1 MKGMLAGPI
10 HLASTWFGEPG
21 GIGMVFGALV
31 VLLILLAAALFISV
45 RLVSRRRWSE
55 DIREVVVTLEELRS
69 GKMRRK
75 AEVEAHSPLT
85 LIADAVNRLGQDLQV
100 RLGESVSAGER
111 LKLVMEALKDSA
123 IITTDMDGDIRSFS
137 SGAETML
144 GWSENEVVAQPSALI
159 FDDEAYKE
167 FLPKLARRSLR
178 ERGISARSM
187 LKRRDGTTFPANLT
201 VRALHG
207 TKQESVGLLMVV
219 QDVSQQA
226 RLEDELRSSEERYR
240 RLIEGLGDGV
250 AIVREGRL
258 LYVNPAFSGMCAL
271 PEPRLVGTPLRDRIA
286 TRDVLMVE
294 ERLTRLEQRP
304 GETDEL
310 ACTIVGRDEHTR
322 VDVRVHAAA
331 VEYESGKAVLLLVH
345 DETATRRIEQELR
358 RNESQLDAVLEA
370 TSDGILVLID
380 GTEGALTQMTN
391 RAFLR
396 MFALREQDVLGLPEG
411 KLIAL
416 LRVRGA
422 GEATVAGLL
431 ASGSPAPRGEALRLG
446 GPARTAAE
454 APTTPKEVRVFLLPL
469 AERGG
474 RPIGRVLV
482 CRDLT
487 RQRESER
494 KLQHHAEQLQLSKVM
509 LERAYKELDGANRKL
524 QARTEELDQLNQEL
538 RTLDEMRRKLLGN
551 VSHELQAPLVAIRGY
566 TEMTLKERL
575 GPISEEQRKGLSL
588 SLRNID
594 RLIALIDS
602 ITGTPEAAD
611 LQLSRFSLR
620 TLIEEATEVVRDK
633 MQGKGIHFMLDMPAD
648 GVEVHADREKILRVF
663 INLFSN
669 AIKFNKQGGSV
680 EVRVRPGES
689 GYLTAEIEDT
699 GVGIAA
705 GEIGRIFERRFRAG
719 GAAEEAKGHG
729 LGLAIVRE
737 ILRQHGCSIEARSEI
752 DSWTRMTL
760 TLPMVSEWP
769 GTDGEDRDRT
779 EDREQ
784 KQEEEP
790 EKKPEKKPEKNQTKK
805 KERESEEEE
814 EARGQDRAQG
824 EGDEEPPSLPR
835 RPRFR
840 IIRRYDRR

>member
-1 MKGMLAGPI
+1 
-10 HLASTWFGEPG
+10 
-21 GIGMVFGALV
+21 
-31 VLLILLAAALFISV
+31 
-45 RLVSRRRWSE
+45 
-55 DIREVVVTLEELRS
+55 
-69 GKMRRK
+69 
-75 AEVEAHSPLT
+75 
-85 LIADAVNRLGQDLQV
+85 
-100 RLGESVSAGER
+100 
-111 LKLVMEALKDSA
+111 
-123 IITTDMDGDIRSFS
+123 
-137 SGAETML
+137 
-144 GWSENEVVAQPSALI
+144 
-159 FDDEAYKE
+159 
-167 FLPKLARRSLR
+167 
-178 ERGISARSM
+178 
-187 LKRRDGTTFPANLT
+187 
-201 VRALHG
+201 
-207 TKQESVGLLMVV
+207 
-219 QDVSQQA
+219 
-226 RLEDELRSSEERYR
+226 
-240 RLIEGLGDGV
+240 
-250 AIVREGRL
+250 
-258 LYVNPAFSGMCAL
+258 
-271 PEPRLVGTPLRDRIA
+271 
-286 TRDVLMVE
+286 
-294 ERLTRLEQRP
+294 
-304 GETDEL
+304 
-310 ACTIVGRDEHTR
+310 
-322 VDVRVHAAA
+322 
-331 VEYESGKAVLLLVH
+331 
-345 DETATRRIEQELR
+345 
-358 RNESQLDAVLEA
+358 
-370 TSDGILVLID
+370 
-380 GTEGALTQMTN
+380 
-391 RAFLR
+391 
-396 MFALREQDVLGLPEG
+396 
-411 KLIAL
+411 
-416 LRVRGA
+416 
-422 GEATVAGLL
+422 
-431 ASGSPAPRGEALRLG
+431 
-446 GPARTAAE
+446 
-454 APTTPKEVRVFLLPL
+454 
-469 AERGG
+469 
-474 RPIGRVLV
+474 
-482 CRDLT
+482 
-487 RQRESER
+487 
-494 KLQHHAEQLQLSKVM
+494 
-509 LERAYKELDGANRKL
+509 
-524 QARTEELDQLNQEL
+524 
-538 RTLDEMRRKLLGN
+538 LGN